1 MLKIIMM
8 IMCVGV
14 IAISTNSAYSQE
26 INLATFQESAQL
38 FIDNKISQETIT
50 SITLLSS
57 NIQEIKIPM
66 EFEQKIRDDKRI
78 QAIVVTNENNCVL
91 GVVDQSCY

>member
-1 MLKIIMM
+1 MLKIIIL
-8 IMCVGV
+8 IMCISI

-78 QAIVVTNENNCVL
+78 QAIVVT
-91 GVVDQSCY
+91 

>member
-1 MLKIIMM
+1 ML
-8 IMCVGV
+8 IMCIGL
-14 IAISTNSAYSQE
+14 IGISTNSAYSQE

-57 NIQEIKIPM
+57 NIQEIKSQWNLNKKSEMIK
-66 EFEQKIRDDKRI
+66 EFKQ
-78 QAIVVTNENNCVL
+78 
-91 GVVDQSCY
+91 

>member
-8 IMCVGV
+8 IMCIGV

-50 SITLLSS
+50 
-57 NIQEIKIPM
+57 
-66 EFEQKIRDDKRI
+66 
-78 QAIVVTNENNCVL
+78 
-91 GVVDQSCY
+91 

>member
-8 IMCVGV
+8 IMV
-14 IAISTNSAYSQE
+14 ISITGISVNSAYSQE
-26 INLATFQESAQL
+26 INLSTFQESAQL
-38 FIDNKISQETIT
+38 LIDNKISQETIT

-66 EFEQKIRDDKRI
+66 EFEQKIKDDKRI
-78 QAIVVTNENNCVL
+78 QAIVVTNENNCVW
-91 GVVDQSCY
+91 SY

>member
-1 MLKIIMM
+1 
-8 IMCVGV
+8 MCMGV
-14 IAISTNSAYSQE
+14 IGISTNSAYSQE
-26 INLATFQESAQL
+26 FDLSTFQESAQL

-66 EFEQKIRDDKRI
+66 EFETK
-78 QAIVVTNENNCVL
+78 N
-91 GVVDQSCY
+91 